1 MKRDRMHVV
10 TSVVLLCLLASSCF
24 RPPFVS
30 TASASFDK
38 SLNAS
43 ACYKVLESNL
53 AAIGA
58 DDLIR
63 GFELTGSDEVIGIVD
78 TGLDPLIPCL
88 AGKEKVIDWIDLTE
102 EGKASVLGELKA
114 IDGVISI
121 GGVSLRVEGLRSLSG
136 TYVVGVLPKALSSQF
151 ASQPDIY
158 FVAYDPVKEGVY
170 EAVAVDA
177 DMDLVLTNETVLY
190 PYNASK
196 SALKIEVDDHQYV
209 SVVLTSIERDGED
222 VRFGFDLTGH
232 GTGMASILSGYAG
245 VSPDARL
252 MAVKAI
258 PSTGAFDWQ
267 VLVRGIESC
276 LNHGASVVLLGSVPQ
291 DHIPESLWLEVER
304 LAQSKNAHI
313 VMPAGDKGPGVGTLT
328 ASSDWP
334 GLVISSG
341 YYPSGTLKTFFPSK
355 SLGDTFYLE
364 SSCGPDL
371 KGNRGIDI
379 IAPAIAPVYRAGYE
393 GLQQFGLMEGTSVSA
408 AYAAGAICL
417 LREGSKRL
425 GDSPLEAASSALVQ
439 GASLLDGTLPVEQG
453 NGKINLVN
461 AWSLLSKGREDP
473 KLKLVHKWNG
483 NVTDGDLWVKGNNL
497 GAFPLW
503 IDNFATA
510 FRRIELKSTADWLK
524 NQGNYVDIM
533 PVAQRSVV
541 TYGCEKLDPG
551 FYGAEIIADDSHTP
565 YVDAKVAVSIAVPNE
580 FAPKGSVS
588 FASPLYRG
596 SAVCRQF
603 VSVPESAQGFT
614 LSMQTLG
621 SSANFALYNPDG
633 LLVEKGLIEDEKECA
648 VGLPKG
654 GLWQVCFFT
663 DPLDEHEE
671 KTFILAEAKLEGLC
685 VSNLGVLDGS
695 QGFDIKSDEMM
706 PIGLNF
712 ISSKNETELRHRM
725 SVIIPPG
732 ESMFLPL
739 VTVPQGVESL
749 WLRFGTDTG
758 HTLKA
763 YLYYLDETSGKWI
776 EIDASSS
783 GDTYIGQIH
792 LDSPARGRYM
802 ACIEGD
808 PEGDACY
815 AEIDYMVLESLPKSS
830 SVPMMTRTNLLK
842 PGLTH
847 IEIEARRDQE
857 SPQTVVIRKE
867 RGEIVGVIERASLSK
882 AQAYLVQLTGTGE
895 LKTIRAF
902 TKDELFP
909 VDLCVVLGGRAYQLY
924 NGKVTAPL
932 QYGEYGTYGVFGS
945 GDTIRFRTMPE

>member
-1 MKRDRMHVV
+1 MHFL
-10 TSVVLLCLLASSCF
+10 TSVVLFCLLASSCF
-24 RPPFVS
+24 QPFSVS
-30 TASASFDK
+30 SASATFEK
-38 SLNAS
+38 GLNAS
-43 ACYKVLESNL
+43 TCYKVLDSNL
-53 AAIGA
+53 ADIGA
-58 DDLIR
+58 DGLMKGFDLR
-63 GFELTGSDEVIGIVD
+63 GSDEVIGIVD
-78 TGLDPLIPCL
+78 TGLDPLIPCF

-102 EGKASVLGELKA
+102 EGKASILGEFKA

-121 GGVSLRVEGLRSLSG
+121 GGISLRVEGLKSLSG

-151 ASQPDIY
+151 ASLPDIY
-158 FVAYDPVKEGVY
+158 FIAYDPLKEGVY
-170 EAVAVDA
+170 EAVAVDTN
-177 DMDLVLTNETVLY
+177 MDLMFTDETVLY

-196 SALKIEVDDHQYV
+196 SAVKIQIADHNYV
-209 SVVLTSIERDGED
+209 SVVLTSIGRDGND
-222 VRFGFDLTGH
+222 IRFGFDLTGH

-245 VSPDARL
+245 VAPGARL
-252 MAVKAI
+252 LVVKAI
-258 PSTGAFDWQ
+258 PSTGTFDWQ
-267 VLVRGIESC
+267 ILVSGIKSC
-276 LNHGASVVLLGSVPQ
+276 LNRGASVVLLGSVPQ

-328 ASSDWP
+328 ASSAWP

-341 YYPSGTLKTFFPSK
+341 YYPSGTLKTLSPSK

-379 IAPAIAPVYRAGYE
+379 VAPVIAPVYMAGYE

-408 AYAAGAICL
+408 AYTAGAICL

-439 GASLLDGTLPVEQG
+439 GANPLDGTLPVEQG
-453 NGKINLVN
+453 YGKINLVN
-461 AWSLLSKGREDP
+461 AWSLLSRGREDP
-473 KLKLVHKWNG
+473 RLKLVHKWNG

-497 GAFPLW
+497 GALPLW
-503 IDNFATA
+503 VDNFATA
-510 FRRIELKSTADWLK
+510 FRRIELKSTTDWLK

-551 FYGAEIIADDSHTP
+551 FYGAEIIANDSNTP
-565 YVDAKVAVSIAVPNE
+565 YVDAKMAVSIAVPNE
-580 FAPKGSVS
+580 FAPEGTVS
-588 FASPLYRG
+588 FASPLYPG
-596 SAVCRQF
+596 SVVCRQF
-603 VSVPESAQGFT
+603 VSVPDSAQGLT

-633 LLVEKGLIEDEKECA
+633 LLVEKGLVEDEKECV

-654 GLWQVCFFT
+654 GLWQICFFR

-671 KTFILAEAKLEGLC
+671 RTFILTEAKLKGVC
-685 VSNLGVLDGS
+685 VSDLGVLDGY
-695 QGFDIKSDEMM
+695 QGFAIKSDEMM
-706 PIGLNF
+706 PIGLRF

-739 VTVPQGVESL
+739 VTVSQGVESL
-749 WLRFGTDTG
+749 WLRFGTGTG

-776 EIDASSS
+776 EIDSVSSD
-783 GDTYIGQIH
+783 DTYIGQIQ

-815 AEIDYMVLESLPKSS
+815 AEIDYMVLESLPKSD
-830 SVPMMTRTNLLK
+830 SVPIVKRTNLLK

-847 IEIEARRDQE
+847 IEIEARRDQG
-857 SPQTVVIRKE
+857 SPKTVVIRKE

-882 AQAYLVQLTGTGE
+882 AQSYLVQLTGTGE
-895 LKTIRAF
+895 LKTIKAF
-902 TKDELFP
+902 AKEELFP

-932 QYGEYGTYGVFGS
+932 QYGEYGTYEVFGS
-945 GDTIRFRTMPE
+945 GDIIRFRTMPK